1 MGSAPGRGLAST
13 NAELAGTEFIVA
25 RARERHRRR
34 RAIPGE
40 TGVRH
45 QSHIHR
51 RSRRLDLTDRCTL
64 ATTAVGRSTGSR
76 RKESDTRPIP
86 LYFLLLSQAM
96 ISSIFVSTNRAR
108 RRLNFG
114 SMGGL
119 LVSKL
124 VKPTKVFGSWP
135 PHQSGIDQLLLP

>member
-1 MGSAPGRGLAST
+1 MTRGLS
-13 NAELAGTEFIVA
+13 
-25 RARERHRRR
+25 
-34 RAIPGE
+34 
-40 TGVRH
+40 
-45 QSHIHR
+45 
-51 RSRRLDLTDRCTL
+51 
-64 ATTAVGRSTGSR
+64 RSTS
-76 RKESDTRPIP
+76 
-86 LYFLLLSQAM
+86 FCFSQAM

-135 PHQSGIDQLLLP
+135 PHQSGIYQLLLP